1 VRSALYKRDAAT
13 YSVNINMKI
22 SKVSIKDYRSCK
34 SVSFSPHERLS
45 VLIGPNGSGKTNILS
60 ALKLLFGLLDVRR
73 RPRYHMDSQISDECE
88 LTVWFEWRGKSIKY
102 TAKINAE
109 TNERNEDDIISSQ
122 ESWYMYEITGTKRRL
137 KIPLELLHDLFVLKR
152 RRFRADTA
160 DETEFLKRFLTEKG
174 FDDKVFDVL
183 SDVVKYISDISYY
196 SASQFTNPSNCP
208 LSFEVESV
216 RESGLRRGISIRS
229 PHKAFLYDMYIGYKE
244 KSDSYEQFID
254 IVCENGIGLIQSVE
268 FNEIKTSSSRIDV
281 SAGGKVKKKEK
292 INSLIV
298 PGFKISNNLL
308 SPSQLSE
315 GTFKTLA
322 LVFYLITDTS
332 SLLMIEEPEVCVH
345 HGLLSSI
352 IELINVYSNDK
363 QIMISTHSDTVLDS
377 VSLENIFSVKR
388 DSNYGTIVKNIR
400 GSMAKKDLASLQS
413 YLEEEGSLGEYWK
426 HGDLE
431 IV

>member
-1 VRSALYKRDAAT
+1 M
-13 YSVNINMKI
+13 NMKI
-22 SKVSIKDYRSCK
+22 SKIAIENYRSCK

-60 ALKLLFGLLDVRR
+60 ALKLLFGLLEVPRR
-73 RPRYHMDSQISDECE
+73 SRFQIENNISDECK
-88 LTVWFEWRGKSIKY
+88 LTVWFEWKGAKIKY
-102 TAKINAE
+102 TAQIHSE
-109 TNERNEDDIISSQ
+109 TNERNEDDILSSQ
-122 ESWYMYEITGTKRRL
+122 ESWYMYEITGNRRKL
-137 KIPLELLHDLFVLKR
+137 KIPLEILYDVFVLGR
-152 RRFRADTA
+152 RRFRANRT
-160 DETEFLKRFLTEKG
+160 DEIEFFRKFLNEKG
-174 FDDKVFDVL
+174 FDNTVFDAL
-183 SDVVKYISDISYY
+183 SDVVSFISKISYY

-244 KSDSYEQFID
+244 NSESYEQFLD
-254 IVCENGIGLIQSVE
+254 IVCEHGIGLIQSIE

-281 SAGGKVKKKEK
+281 SAGGKIKKKEK

-322 LVFYLITDTS
+322 LIFYLITDTS

-345 HGLLSSI
+345 HGLLDSI
-352 IELINVYSNDK
+352 IELINVYSIEK
-363 QIMISTHSDTVLDS
+363 QIIISTHSDTVLDN
-377 VSLENIFSVKR
+377 VSLENVFAVKK
-388 DSNYGTIVKNIR
+388 DDENGTVVKNIF
-400 GSMAKKDLASLQS
+400 GSMAKRDLASLQL
-413 YLEEEGSLGEYWK
+413 YLKEEGSLGEYWK

-431 IV
+431 GV